1 MGICKRDL
9 YCREYIRIV
18 SSGESHP
25 LVQLIKCSK
34 RIGLRF
40 CPLEHLHVMSRE
52 TECKLKEFKLER
64 FQLAKAECLGRSN
77 NILQMDLQD
86 VIINAVELNKVKK
99 YKYE

>member
-1 MGICKRDL
+1 
-9 YCREYIRIV
+9 
-18 SSGESHP
+18 
-25 LVQLIKCSK
+25 
-34 RIGLRF
+34 
-40 CPLEHLHVMSRE
+40 MSRE